1 MSWRDD
7 LRRAS
12 WRGVEF
18 DVLATESRFGR
29 RTALH
34 EYPFRDPVWIEDL
47 GRGPRRMHLVGY
59 LVGDDVVQ
67 QQDEMIEAA
76 EQEGPGELV
85 HPTLGL
91 RQVSLVEFGTSAR
104 HELGRVVE
112 LSFVFIEGEQRLYPA
127 SAASTTDAVAEA
139 ADACDEA
146 SETSFLDSVKEAVQ
160 SGYDTVKDTVQSG
173 MAAVKQAQATVR
185 GWTSTASRLVGS
197 ATNAINS
204 VGSVIPGVGNKLSR
218 YLTGARSPLAKISQ
232 LNNTVSGGLSR
243 LSRAQAAV
251 SQGSEDVQKLA
262 AKL

>member
-1 MSWRDD
+1 MGWRDE

-12 WRGVEF
+12 WRGIEF
-18 DVLATESRFGR
+18 DVLVTESRFGR

-34 EYPFRDPVWIEDL
+34 EYPFRDAVWVEDL
-47 GRGPRRMHLVGY
+47 GRGARRMHLVGY
-59 LVGDDVVQ
+59 LVGDDVAQ

-104 HELGRVVE
+104 HELGRVIE
-112 LSFVFIEGEQRLYPA
+112 LSFVFVEGEQRLYPA
-127 SAASTTDAVAEA
+127 SAIATGDAVAQAASALEA
-139 ADACDEA
+139 A
-146 SETSFLDSVKEAVQ
+146 SEGSFLGSLQVAAQGGLNAVR
-160 SGYDTVKDTVQSG
+160 
-173 MAAVKQAQATVR
+173 QAQTTVR

-197 ATNAINS
+197 ATNAIGS
-204 VGSVIPGVGNKLSR
+204 VGSLIPGVGNKLSR
-218 YLTGARSPLAKISQ
+218 YLTGARSPLARISQ
-232 LNNTVSGGLSR
+232 GNNSVAGGLSR

-251 SQGSEDVQKLA
+251 SQGGEDVQKLA